1 MKVIGVTEFGGP
13 EALGVHTL
21 PEPHPGPGEV
31 RIRARA
37 TAVSPTDLLS
47 CGTVQLFCE
56 IIAAGGR
63 DHLLMVDL
71 LKCRKCSD
79 GSPITAQLVGADRLW
94 NVEFS
99 KQSNQERSCHFGISV
114 AVQQDALH
122 EPVLVH
128 SE

>member
-1 MKVIGVTEFGGP
+1 MEIQEFLGSLNLSETEWI
-13 EALGVHTL
+13 TL
-21 PEPHPGPGEV
+21 
-31 RIRARA
+31 
-37 TAVSPTDLLS
+37 LLS

-99 KQSNQERSCHFGISV
+99 KQSNQERSCHFGIPM